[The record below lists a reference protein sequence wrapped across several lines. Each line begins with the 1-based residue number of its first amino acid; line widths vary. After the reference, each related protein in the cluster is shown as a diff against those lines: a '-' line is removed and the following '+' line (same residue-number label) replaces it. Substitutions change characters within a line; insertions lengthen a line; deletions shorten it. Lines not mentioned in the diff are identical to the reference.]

1 VRQDFAEFGSLIG
14 LDDHNTVL
22 GYGVLSEGHPDRV
35 RISTKGALGLDH
47 NFDAV
52 SRSKGYFTHP
62 YGMPGVIMLDHD
74 PHPHCPESTPESLC
88 ALIAEI
94 VPSFADCMK
103 WVMPSVGSG
112 VYRAGHPE
120 EDGRGKGFHLYIAV
134 PDLSDTKRFGEALCM
149 RLWLAG
155 QGYHHVDVRG
165 SLWVRCPVDG
175 NVFKTPERIDFVNK
189 PLLGPGL
196 EWHKVPVTLLKA
208 EGGYFDTRQ
217 CGCLSNGELAEYHE
231 QVKASASS
239 PRVMAESAHNRS
251 RRKGWPSASRPGR
264 TGPRPRPCS
273 TRYWKRCSATWG
285 KASRNGW

>member
-1 VRQDFAEFGSLIG
+1 
-14 LDDHNTVL
+14 
-22 GYGVLSEGHPDRV
+22 
-35 RISTKGALGLDH
+35 
-47 NFDAV
+47 
-52 SRSKGYFTHP
+52 
-62 YGMPGVIMLDHD
+62 
-74 PHPHCPESTPESLC
+74 
-88 ALIAEI
+88 
-94 VPSFADCMK
+94 MK

-239 PRVMAESAHNRS
+239 PRVMAESAHNRTTY
-251 RRKGWPSASRPGR
+251 RAEHPVKKKGVA
-264 TGPRPRPCS
+264 
-273 TRYWKRCSATWG
+273 KRVKAG
-285 KASRNGW
+285 QDRAEAEAVFDQILEEASRNGW